1 MLFNSVF
8 FITWFLPLALLGWY
22 LLQRLE
28 NPGFA
33 KAFLTG
39 MSFWFYGY
47 YNANYLWILLCS
59 LVFNY
64 GVSALMRRDGTG
76 KTGGSEEKAGA
87 GKTGGSEKAGTGKL
101 RKLLLAAG
109 ISGNLGLLFYFKYFN
124 FFIDNCNFIFHT
136 DIRIEKI
143 ALPLGISFFTFQ
155 QLSFVVERYRGNAPH
170 YSALDYSFFISF
182 FPQLVAGPIVLHS
195 ELLPQLA
202 ERKNRKISPGLFY
215 DGFTLFILGLAKKVL
230 LADTLAVLVNSEFKN
245 IHALDS
251 PSAWLVICWFTME
264 LYFDFSGYSDMARG
278 IAGMFGFE
286 LPVNFDS
293 PFKATSM
300 REFWKRWHMTLTR
313 FLTQYI
319 YIPLGG
325 SRKGRARQCINVMLV
340 FFVSGLWH
348 GASWTFVIWGLING
362 LAQVFEIVFPR
373 IRLPGK
379 WINRIITFVIYAV
392 SLVFFRSDT
401 LEQALLFL
409 SKMFTAGN
417 RGMLLGVCNMLQYPE
432 NYAILKLLDL
442 RSPQFI
448 NLFFMGCMC
457 LISALCV
464 RFLYGPTAEQ
474 WIKDKGHTL
483 RGSLIL
489 ATLFVWVFISLSQVS
504 VFLYFNF

>member
-64 GVSALMRRDGTG
+64 GVSALMRRDGT
-76 KTGGSEEKAGA
+76 

-195 ELLPQLA
+195 ELVPQLA
-202 ERKNRKISPGLFY
+202 ERKNRKISPGFFY
-215 DGFTLFILGLAKKVL
+215 DGLTLFILGLAKKVL
-230 LADTLAVLVNSEFKN
+230 LADALAVLVNSEFEN

-264 LYFDFSGYSDMARG
+264 LYFDFSGYSDMAKG
-278 IAGMFGFE
+278 LGKMFNIE
-286 LPVNFDS
+286 LPVNFNS
-293 PFKATSM
+293 PYKACSVK
-300 REFWKRWHMTLTR
+300 ELWQRWHMTLSR
-313 FLTQYI
+313 FFVQYV

-325 SRKGRARQCINVMLV
+325 SRKGKLRTILNTFLV
-340 FFVSGLWH
+340 FFLSGLWH
-348 GASWTFVIWGLING
+348 GANWTYVAWGTMQGLLVIWDNLG
-362 LAQVFEIVFPR
+362 IVGVKGSDGNTSFKIYIPR
-373 IRLPGK
+373 WLG
-379 WINRIITFVIYAV
+379 WIFTFGFFNL
-392 SLVFFRSDT
+392 SLYFFRSESMADAF
-401 LEQALLFL
+401 Q
-409 SKMFTAGN
+409 MFRNIFTFKNTGYIYKVAAKLDIPEFYLMKQIIN
-417 RGMLLGVCNMLQYPE
+417 LTRPNLLQY
-432 NYAILKLLDL
+432 AFLALFIVLLL
-442 RSPQFI
+442 V
-448 NLFFMGCMC
+448 
-457 LISALCV
+457 SALILTRKNAV
-464 RFLYGPTAEQ
+464 WIAENHPLNSKLSFFVT
-474 WIKDKGHTL
+474 I
-483 RGSLIL
+483 I
-489 ATLFVWVFISLSQVS
+489 FVWSVISFSQVS
-504 VFLYFNF
+504 TFIYFNF